1 MTRVTIRHSTIRG
14 PLSPKLSRS
23 KERCG
28 GNRARAA
35 CAILATGVVF
45 AALILLVPR
54 TFAQSTTPHITEI
67 DPASGKVN
75 DTVTVTGT
83 NLGKGSVTAVF
94 LSDDKSDYK
103 ATLVDQSGEK
113 LVFKV
118 PQVKAGAYNLSVQIG
133 AQILILPTHFTV
145 EQ

>member
-1 MTRVTIRHSTIRG
+1 MTGVTIRHSNIRDT
-14 PLSPKLSRS
+14 LSRNLS
-23 KERCG
+23 RTKERRR
-28 GNRARAA
+28 GNGARVT
-35 CAILATGVVF
+35 CALLATGVLF
-45 AALILLVPR
+45 ATLILPGPR

-94 LSDDKSDYK
+94 LSDDKSDFK

>member
-1 MTRVTIRHSTIRG
+1 M
-14 PLSPKLSRS
+14 
-23 KERCG
+23 
-28 GNRARAA
+28 
-35 CAILATGVVF
+35 ILAA
-45 AALILLVPR
+45 AALFTLLIPVAPR
-54 TFAQSTTPHITEI
+54 VFAQSTTPHITAV

-103 ATLVDQSGEK
+103 ATLVEQAAEK

-118 PQVKAGAYNLSVQIG
+118 PQVKAGSYNLSVQIG
-133 AQILILPTHFTV
+133 TQILILPTHFTV
-145 EQ
+145 E

>member
-1 MTRVTIRHSTIRG
+1 MTGVTIRHPNARAVLSLEL
-14 PLSPKLSRS
+14 PSPKDGRFANGA
-23 KERCG
+23 RT
-28 GNRARAA
+28 ARAM
-35 CAILATGVVF
+35 LAAAVF
-45 AALILLVPR
+45 CAALFSLAPR
-54 TFAQSTTPHITEI
+54 TFAQSSSPHITAV

-83 NLGKGSVTAVF
+83 NLGKGSVTGVF
-94 LSDDKSDYK
+94 LSDDKSDFK
-103 ATLVDQSGEK
+103 ATLVDQSAEK

>member
-1 MTRVTIRHSTIRG
+1 MTRVTIRHSNIRG
-14 PLSPKLSRS
+14 PLSRRLSRS
-23 KERCG
+23 KEWRRG
-28 GNRARAA
+28 SGARVA
-35 CAILATGVVF
+35 CAILATGVLL

-94 LSDDKSDYK
+94 LSDDKSDFK